1 MTPVM
6 SAAEAF
12 DLVFGLPLHV
22 LVNHAVV
29 VLIPLGALAM
39 ILMVFVPR
47 LRKSF
52 SYVSAGITLLGA
64 VAATVA
70 AQSGEALSERVG
82 YPGVHQ
88 EWGETLVP
96 VAWALVA
103 VSVAWVVLPRFTGKA
118 VRVGQIVASVAVVG
132 LSVASIV
139 FVILAGHS
147 GAEVT
152 WKNRVAAETTTVT
165 PSATAS
171 ATATPTPSAAAPSVP
186 APAPGEPA
194 VKPSEDIVPVPPE
207 PVVDPNVLSLEL
219 VAQRNTAA
227 SCWSVVNGTVYDLT
241 AWIAQHPGGSARIIG
256 MCGRDASASFNGKH
270 GDDSEPATFLAEY
283 RLGEL
288 GQPVP

>member
-6 SAAEAF
+6 RAAEAF

-82 YPGVHQ
+82 YPGVHE

-103 VSVAWVVLPRFTGKA
+103 VSVVWVVLPRFTGKA

-152 WKNRVAAETTTVT
+152 WKNRVAPETTSATVTPT

-171 ATATPTPSAAAPSVP
+171 PQVVPTPTQAGVK
-186 APAPGEPA
+186 PGEE
-194 VKPSEDIVPVPPE
+194 VVPVQPE
-207 PVVDPNVLSLEL
+207 PEVKPNVLSLEL

-241 AWIAQHPGGSARIIG
+241 AWIERHPGGSGRIIG

-270 GDDSEPATFLAEY
+270 GDESEPASYLAEY

>member
-1 MTPVM
+1 
-6 SAAEAF
+6 
-12 DLVFGLPLHV
+12 
-22 LVNHAVV
+22 
-29 VLIPLGALAM
+29 
-39 ILMVFVPR
+39 
-47 LRKSF
+47 
-52 SYVSAGITLLGA
+52 
-64 VAATVA
+64 
-70 AQSGEALSERVG
+70 
-82 YPGVHQ
+82 
-88 EWGETLVP
+88 
-96 VAWALVA
+96 
-103 VSVAWVVLPRFTGKA
+103 VLPRFTGKA

-152 WKNRVAAETTTVT
+152 WKNRVAAETTTAT

-171 ATATPTPSAAAPSVP
+171 ATPTPTPSVAAPS

-194 VKPSEDIVPVPPE
+194 VKPGENIAPE
-207 PVVDPNVLSLEL
+207 PPQPEVNPNVLSLEL
-219 VAQRNTAA
+219 VVQRNTPD
-227 SCWSVVNGTVYDLT
+227 SCWSVVDGTVYDLT

-270 GDDSEPATFLAEY
+270 GGESGPASFLAEY